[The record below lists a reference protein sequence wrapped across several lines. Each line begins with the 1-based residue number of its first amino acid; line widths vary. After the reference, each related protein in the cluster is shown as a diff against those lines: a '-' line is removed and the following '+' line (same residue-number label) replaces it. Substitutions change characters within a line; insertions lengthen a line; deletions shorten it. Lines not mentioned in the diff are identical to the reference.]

1 MKKAGVNAV
10 ISEDTELEVTCRS
23 TMDCRFYY
31 VINFKDKEI
40 EIPAYF
46 VGKKEIL
53 TGNDVQLGEMMNKY
67 DVKIIRIDN
76 VK

>member
-1 MKKAGVNAV
+1 M
-10 ISEDTELEVTCRS
+10 
-23 TMDCRFYY
+23 
-31 VINFKDKEI
+31 INFKDKEI

-46 VGKKEIL
+46 VGKKDIL